1 MDGAHTLTGHGRFS
15 RPHSWGINIVHSR
28 RVLGAVA
35 LGAIVIAAVSFGIVD
50 VSIADANDC
59 VGAAAGCS
67 DEAVPPVAI
76 TFAALGALALLVSIL
91 PTVQWIVEAIQTS
104 RTTKHDA
111 DIEEALLA
119 RRRSRALALDDR
131 F

>member
-1 MDGAHTLTGHGRFS
+1 MLRGES
-15 RPHSWGINIVHSR
+15 NIVHSR

-50 VSIADANDC
+50 VSIADANEC
-59 VGAAAGCS
+59 IGSAVACT
-67 DEAVPPVAI
+67 DESVPPVAI

-91 PTVQWIVEAIQTS
+91 PTVQWIIEAIQTG
-104 RTTKHDA
+104 RTSNHDA
-111 DIEEALLA
+111 DIEEAVLA
-119 RRRSRALALDDR
+119 RRRTRALAHDDR

>member
-1 MDGAHTLTGHGRFS
+1 MY
-15 RPHSWGINIVHSR
+15 SR
-28 RVLGAVA
+28 RILGAVA

-59 VGAAAGCS
+59 VGSTVACS
-67 DEAVPPVAI
+67 DQSVPPIAI

-91 PTVQWIVEAIQTS
+91 PSVQWIVEAIQAG
-104 RTTKHDA
+104 RTTNHEA
-111 DIEEALLA
+111 DIEEAVLA
-119 RRRSRALALDDR
+119 RRRSRSLAHDDR

>member
-1 MDGAHTLTGHGRFS
+1 
-15 RPHSWGINIVHSR
+15 VHSR

-50 VSIADANDC
+50 VSIADANNC
-59 VGAAAGCS
+59 VGATAACA
-67 DEAVPPVAI
+67 DETVPPIAI

-91 PTVQWIVEAIQTS
+91 PTVQWIVEAIQTG
-104 RTTKHDA
+104 RTSNRDA
-111 DIEEALLA
+111 DIEEAVLA
-119 RRRSRALALDDR
+119 RRRSRSLAHDDR